1 MRIPPFCPYPGC
13 PNFYRFSE
21 ADDTSW
27 YHLHGSYLTEPFG
40 VVNRFKCKACERT
53 FSEQTF
59 SLHYYVKRFITVEDV
74 LRYLGS
80 GMSIRAMG
88 RALDASTGTIEN
100 RISRIARQALVIH
113 ERAIE
118 NTIVDEDVVADG
130 FESFISS
137 QYFPHTIQFLAGKG
151 SQFVYG
157 FNDLMS
163 RRKGRMREEQ
173 KQRRAELDTKVRFE
187 ANAVRRRFTE
197 LLFRLLSLTRFP
209 SPAPPIPT
217 LFTDEHLGYVAA
229 VAEVKKRLGLK
240 ADEGFLHVRI
250 SSKKARTKQNRL
262 FSVNYLDREIRK
274 DMAGHRRETTCWDRS
289 RVASNE
295 RIAAYAFYRNYLK
308 PFRITNKREAYPV
321 THAEVAGVNVFSMKS
336 EGKKFFSERFFMSRE
351 GLNGF
356 FREIWLKTLETPL
369 KPGREYLPSYAL
381 R

>member
-1 MRIPPFCPYPGC
+1 MKIPPFCPYPGC

-21 ADDTSW
+21 TPDTSW
-27 YHLHGSYLTEPFG
+27 YHLHGTYLTEPFG
-40 VVNRFKCKACERT
+40 EVKRFKCKACERT

-59 SLHYYVKRFITVEDV
+59 SLHYYVKRRIAVEDV
-74 LRYLGS
+74 LRYVSS

-88 RALDASTGTIEN
+88 RALDASTGTVEN

-118 NTIVDEDVVADG
+118 HTLLAEDVVADG

-137 QYFPHTIQFLAGKG
+137 QYFPHTIQFLTGKE

-157 FNDLMS
+157 FNDLMG

-173 KQRRAELDTKVRFE
+173 KQRRAALDRKVRFE
-187 ANAVRRRFTE
+187 PNAVRRRFAE
-197 LLFRLLSLTRFP
+197 LLFRLLSLTPFP
-209 SPAPPIPT
+209 SPTASIPT
-217 LFTDEHLGYVAA
+217 VFTDEHKGYVAA
-229 VAEVKKRLGLK
+229 VQEVKRRLGLK

-250 SSKKARTKQNRL
+250 SSRKARTTQNRL

-289 RVASNE
+289 RAASNE
-295 RIAAYAFYRNYLK
+295 RTAAYVFYRNYLK
-308 PFRITNKREAYPV
+308 PFRITNRREPYPV
-321 THAEVAGVNVFSMKS
+321 THAEVAGVKVFNM
-336 EGKKFFSERFFMSRE
+336 ENDGKRFFSERFFMSRE

-356 FREIWLKTLETPL
+356 FREIWLKTLATPL
-369 KPGREYLPSYAL
+369 KQGKEYLPSYAL
-381 R
+381 M